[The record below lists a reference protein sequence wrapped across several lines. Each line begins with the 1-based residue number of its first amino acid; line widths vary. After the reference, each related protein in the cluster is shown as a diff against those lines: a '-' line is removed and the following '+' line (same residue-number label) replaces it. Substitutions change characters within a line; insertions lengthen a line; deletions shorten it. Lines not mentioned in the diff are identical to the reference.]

1 MILEYALK
9 NWKELLLVA
18 LFAFL
23 YIKSTVDMSTLQRL
37 QEERSIAYEES
48 LKEMKDNY
56 ENRIQKREKDFEEY
70 KENVASIVADF
81 EKEIQRLNSTR
92 IVRVKEYENI
102 LKEKPET
109 LINEMEEK
117 FGFEY
122 VE

>member
-23 YIKSTVDMSTLQRL
+23 YIKSTV
-37 QEERSIAYEES
+37 
-48 LKEMKDNY
+48 DNY